1 MRLDR
6 YLSQG
11 TGMPRSHAMPLIRA
25 GLVTVDGIVVR
36 DPGSQVVAEKA
47 VVTARGVLVREPG
60 HLLLMMH
67 KPIGVVTTTEE
78 GRSPT
83 VMELVPQALRHRD
96 LAPIGRLDKD
106 TTGLLLLT
114 TDGGLNHALSHPR
127 RHIEKSYIAELE
139 RPLDADAEAR
149 FAAGLLLSDGTVCQP
164 AGLERLGALRARV
177 LLREGRYHQVKRMIA
192 QCGSCVASLHRERI
206 GALWLDPNLELGAV
220 RALTP
225 DEIALLG
232 LGTGVAPAPSQA
244 GDEHD

>member
-11 TGMPRSHAMPLIRA
+11 TGMPRSHATPIIRA
-25 GLVTVDGIVVR
+25 GLVTVDGVVVR
-36 DPGSQVVAEKA
+36 DPASQVIAGKAE
-47 VVTARGVLVREPG
+47 VTARGVLVREPG

-67 KPIGVVTTTEE
+67 KPTGVVTTTEE

-114 TDGGLNHALSHPR
+114 TDGGLNHALTHPR
-127 RHIEKSYIAELE
+127 RHVEKAYLAELE

-149 FAAGLLLSDGTVCQP
+149 FAAGLVLSDGTVCQP
-164 AGLERLGALRARV
+164 AGLERLGELRARV

-192 QCGSCVASLHRERI
+192 LCGSCVTALHRERI
-206 GALWLDPNLELGAV
+206 GALRLDPTLQPGAV
-220 RALTP
+220 RALTA
-225 DEIALLG
+225 DEWTLLG
-232 LGTGVAPAPSQA
+232 IGGNSAPGDTGGVDA
-244 GDEHD
+244 